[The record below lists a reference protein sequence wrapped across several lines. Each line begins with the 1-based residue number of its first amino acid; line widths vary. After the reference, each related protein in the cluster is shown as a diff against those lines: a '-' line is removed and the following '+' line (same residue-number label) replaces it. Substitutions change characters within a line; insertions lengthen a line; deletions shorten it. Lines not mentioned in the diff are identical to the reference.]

1 MADGL
6 LSGLSPLS
14 PFSVRADG
22 GGEVRLESDTA
33 GGRGER
39 PAALTAEPGTGAH
52 NQRGCPVSVIFIG
65 ENLYG
70 RGDTLMRNRN
80 TPQDAS
86 APVPVCPDAGRRLGR
101 STAATDAAEL
111 SEPNPFHSGR
121 SMSTEYRNFLALSYE
136 ELEELNL
143 KAKEQRRKRVAT
155 EEIKEERLK
164 LLTDQKSIKAV
175 TVLFSDLEGR
185 LHMLDYDKKFL
196 LKSYENLTF
205 DGSSIRGFT
214 AQKES
219 DLRLGIDWSAFYFA
233 PADVFGAGKVL
244 VFGDVIDKDGTPY
257 GGDTRGLLKTFAKQ
271 QYDKCR
277 YTLNAANE
285 IEGFLFAGVDAER
298 NFPTTGKFDYV
309 NTGGYYHSLPGD
321 PLRTFIDTT
330 AEVQR
335 AMGFENEKDH
345 PEVAPSQFEINY
357 SYGEVVAAA
366 DQIQLYKLI
375 CRQAAT
381 RMGLTA
387 SFLPKPVV
395 GVNGSGMH
403 TNVSISKDGKNLFW
417 DPTGQEKLSSTGWEF
432 VDRILTHGNDI
443 CLLLNSSVNS
453 YRRLDPHFEAPN
465 QIKAS
470 AVDRGS
476 MVRIPIGNERSMRVE
491 VRSVA
496 PDSNPYLVMLAV
508 FQTGIEGQTSSVANL
523 RQAERYLPDNIYTA
537 IEDFRAAEWTTRLL
551 GEDVKGRYADLK
563 QASADRCP
571 RLLGTFVKPSE
582 VQFHHEVYNQFLWN
596 QF

>member
-1 MADGL
+1 
-6 LSGLSPLS
+6 
-14 PFSVRADG
+14 
-22 GGEVRLESDTA
+22 
-33 GGRGER
+33 
-39 PAALTAEPGTGAH
+39 
-52 NQRGCPVSVIFIG
+52 
-65 ENLYG
+65 
-70 RGDTLMRNRN
+70 
-80 TPQDAS
+80 
-86 APVPVCPDAGRRLGR
+86 
-101 STAATDAAEL
+101 
-111 SEPNPFHSGR
+111 
-121 SMSTEYRNFLALSYE
+121 MSTELRNFLALTYD

-143 KAKEQRRKRVAT
+143 QA
-155 EEIKEERLK
+155 KEERK
-164 LLTDQKSIKAV
+164 SRTPIHKVQEKRIKYLTDEKRIKAV

-196 LKSYENLTF
+196 VKSWDNLTF

-214 AQKES
+214 AQRES
-219 DLRLGIDWSAFYFA
+219 DLRLAMDWSAFYWG
-233 PADVFGAGKVL
+233 PADIFGSGKVL
-244 VFGDVIDKDGTPY
+244 VFGEVIDKDGSPY
-257 GGDTRGLLKTFAKQ
+257 SADIRGVLKGYSDDLYK
-271 QYDKCR
+271 KEK

-285 IEGFLFAGVDAER
+285 IEGFLFEGPDAER
-298 NFPTTGKFDYV
+298 RYHETGKFDYV

-335 AMGFENEKDH
+335 AMGFQNEKDH

-357 SYGEVVAAA
+357 SYGEVVSAA

-375 CRQAAT
+375 CRQVANKL
-381 RMGLTA
+381 GFTA

-417 DPTGQEKLSSTGWEF
+417 DPKGEEKLSKLGWSF
-432 VDRILTHGNDI
+432 VDKILTHGNDI
-443 CLLLNSSVNS
+443 CLLLNPSVNA

-476 MVRIPIGNERSMRVE
+476 MIRIPIGNEKSMRVE

-496 PDSNPYLVMLAV
+496 PDANPYLVLYSI
-508 FQTGIEGQTSSVANL
+508 FKTGLDGDTSKIKNL

-537 IEDFRAAEWTTRLL
+537 LENFQKADWTTKLL
-551 GEDVKGRYADLK
+551 GADVKARYADLK
-563 QASADRCP
+563 QASADRCA
-571 RLLGTFVKPSE
+571 RALGTFVKAAE
-582 VQFHHEVYNQFLWN
+582 VQYHHEVYNQFLWN
-596 QF
+596 RF